1 MSAKPADAGAPGPRL
16 RLLPPGTVNRIAA
29 GEVIERPASAV
40 KELVENAVD
49 AGATR
54 IDIVAVEAGRS
65 LIAIEDDGVGMSAAD
80 LELAIQRHATSK
92 LPDDD
97 LVEIRQLGFRGEA
110 LPSLGAVGRLSIVSR
125 ARGAA
130 EAWSIAV
137 DAGKVAPIKPA
148 SRPKGTRVELRDLF
162 YATPARLK
170 FLKSDRSEADQIAET
185 VKRLAMARP
194 DIAFTLSDGARAALR
209 YEASLGD
216 LLDARR
222 ERLAQVMGK
231 DFIANAVA
239 IAAERDGVRLS
250 GFAGLP
256 TYNKRTTAEQYF
268 FVNGRPVRDR
278 LLLGALR
285 GAYMDV
291 LAHDRHPA
299 VALFIELAPG
309 EVDVNVHPTKA
320 EVRFRDNALIRGLV
334 VSAIRHALAGAGHRA
349 SSTVGIDAASA
360 FRPGAAQPMA
370 WPRPAAPSTLP
381 RGLAEDAAAY
391 QAPIGF
397 AQAMPPAARMA
408 DSGASEDPSAYPL
421 GVARGQLHD
430 TYIVAETKDGLV
442 IVDQHAAHERLTFE
456 RFKTALAQG
465 GVPRQMLLMPEI
477 VELDEA
483 AAGRVLARAGELAEL
498 GLVVEAF
505 GPGAVAVRETPGL
518 LGETEVQGLI
528 QDLAADLAET
538 EQSIALKERLD
549 HVVATMACH
558 GSVRAGRKLDARE
571 MNALLREMEATPN
584 AGQCGHG
591 RPTYIELRLADLERL
606 FGRR

>member
-1 MSAKPADAGAPGPRL
+1 MSAKPAEAGAPRPRL

-29 GEVIERPASAV
+29 GEVVERPASAV
-40 KELVENAVD
+40 KELVENAID
-49 AGATR
+49 AGAKR
-54 IDIVAVEAGRS
+54 IDVVASEGGRA
-65 LIAIEDDGVGMSAAD
+65 LIAVEDDGVGMAAGE
-80 LELAIQRHATSK
+80 LELAVERHATSK

-110 LPSLGAVGRLSIVSR
+110 LPSLGAVGRLAIASR
-125 ARGAA
+125 ARGAS
-130 EAWSIAV
+130 EAWAIAV
-137 DAGKVAPIKPA
+137 DAGKVSPVKPA
-148 SRPKGTRVELRDLF
+148 NQRAGTRVELRDLF

-170 FLKSDRSEADQIAET
+170 FLKAERTEADQIAET
-185 VKRLAMARP
+185 IKRLAMARP
-194 DIAFTLSDGARAALR
+194 DIAFALSDGTRTLLR
-209 YEASLGD
+209 YDASQGD

-222 ERLAQVMGK
+222 ARLGQVMGK

-256 TYNKRTTAEQYF
+256 TYNKRTSAEQYF
-268 FVNGRPVRDR
+268 FVNGRPVRDK
-278 LLLGALR
+278 LLFGALR

-299 VALFIELAPG
+299 VALFLDLAPS
-309 EVDVNVHPTKA
+309 EVDVNVHPAKA
-320 EVRFRDNALIRGLV
+320 EVRFRDNALVRGLV

-349 SSTVGIDAASA
+349 SSTVGVDAASA
-360 FRPGAAQPMA
+360 FRSGSVQPA
-370 WPRPAAPSTLP
+370 GWPRPPAPSALP
-381 RGLAEDAAAY
+381 RGLAEEAAAY

-397 AQAMPPAARMA
+397 AQDLPPAARVA
-408 DSGASEDPSAYPL
+408 DSANGTDPSAFPL

-430 TYIVAETKDGLV
+430 TYVVAETKDGLV

-456 RFKTALAQG
+456 RFKTALAAG

-477 VELDEA
+477 VELDDA

-498 GLVVEAF
+498 GLVVEDF
-505 GPGAVAVRETPGL
+505 GPGAIAVRETPAL

-528 QDLAADLAET
+528 RDLAEDLAET